1 MCDVCVAH
9 FSYLLR
15 ISDVRVAYLAS
26 QWRMCYMCHVRFAAV
41 WFERHIRGN
50 MNILW
55 RAKRI
60 LMLLYKC
67 FRFSD
72 ASHGSRCRA
81 GFIQG
86 YAWFSL
92 CLCSCRLT
100 TRMGSLEMVL
110 SPPSPRIFSSVL
122 I

>member
-1 MCDVCVAH
+1 MCGSLFVSTAYQRRTCGVSRESMAYVLH
-9 FSYLLR
+9 
-15 ISDVRVAYLAS
+15 VR
-26 QWRMCYMCHVRFAAV
+26 MCHVRFAAV

-110 SPPSPRIFSSVL
+110 SPPSPRVFSSVL